1 MSSVPI
7 REDSSIM
14 NFLRRYSLIL
24 GFSTLILII
33 VLLLSSS
40 ELLFSSGVTF
50 IDTELNRSSGNE
62 VYVKTRLNFGDYD
75 QLAAFPMKIGEWT
88 GWPYPTE
95 KWEEILKTDLMIMRG
110 YTRPGA
116 LQAIFFLAM
125 QADTESSFHP
135 PHICYA
141 SQNYTVVETSKDYVI
156 VTDPSLAGPSGEL
169 KVPLERMVVVKKS
182 KNGDIIERRVVLHFY
197 VKGNQFT
204 SNTITWVRLE
214 ALTSTEGSYEP
225 ALQQEK
231 ELLAAAMPLM
241 FSSADKDEWNPI
253 ILELTDWG
261 AGGYILIVLLFAV
274 PAAILLFP
282 RTPWGREKRQP
293 PGEAS
298 LK

>member
-1 MSSVPI
+1 
-7 REDSSIM
+7 M
-14 NFLRRYSLIL
+14 NFLRQHSLIL
-24 GFSTLILII
+24 GLCTLILII

-40 ELLFSSGVTF
+40 ELLFSPGVTF

-62 VYVKTRLNFGDYD
+62 IYVKTRLDFGDYD
-75 QLAAFPMKIGEWT
+75 QLATFPMKIGEWT

-116 LQAIFFLAM
+116 LQAIFFLVM

-141 SQNYTVVETSKDYVI
+141 AQNYTVVETSKDSVT
-156 VTDPSLAGPSGEL
+156 VTDPTLAGPSGEL
-169 KVPLERMVVVKKS
+169 KVPLERLVVVKKS

-204 SNTITWVRLE
+204 TNTITWVRLE
-214 ALTSTEGSYEP
+214 ALTSTEGPYDV
-225 ALQQEK
+225 ALEQEK

-253 ILELTDWG
+253 ILKLADWG
-261 AGGYILIVLLFAV
+261 AGGYVLIAFLFAV
-274 PAAILLFP
+274 PGAILLLP
-282 RTPWGREKRQP
+282 RTPWGRRQP
-293 PGEAS
+293 AKEDRP
-298 LK
+298 K